1 LDLAP
6 QFERGNPRAIDIGG
20 RMSAAVKGWCPGALR
35 PMPTGDGLLVRVRI
49 SAGRLSL
56 DQAEA
61 LASCARDCGNG
72 TIEVS
77 SRGNLQ
83 LRGVAEA
90 KLNEL
95 QARLAAERLIDADPA
110 TERVRNMVASSL
122 SDVDPQAFLDVTPIA
137 AALEERFA
145 IDENL
150 RALPGKFG
158 FVIDAGGRWPLGD
171 VEADVRFEAFRGK
184 DGVRFAVWLMGE
196 PHPQPLPVRTGRGVR
211 GAGSS
216 PLPAPCGEGSGVG
229 RAASCAIVLPHNLPD
244 AAARLARAFLTLA
257 GPEPDAP
264 RRMRE
269 LVQRRGSGA
278 IFAAAGLA
286 ADAVI
291 APPRTASPCAT
302 VGVLALGERAGLGAA
317 PPFGRMRA
325 EAFAELTRA
334 ARVERASGLRLTPWR
349 TIVAVGLEAPRAPQL
364 GKQLA
369 TLGFI
374 VAPDDP
380 RLGVVVCPGAPAC
393 AKAVADVQADAR
405 EFAALLPRA
414 GGILLHVSGCAKGC
428 ARASPAPLTLVA
440 KPCGYD
446 LVIDGRA
453 GDAPTHRGLSIGRAV
468 ALVKSLSGGLAA

>member
-1 LDLAP
+1 
-6 QFERGNPRAIDIGG
+6 
-20 RMSAAVKGWCPGALR
+20 MSAAVKGWCPGALR

-110 TERVRNMVASSL
+110 TERVRNVVASPL
-122 SDVDPQAFLDVTPIA
+122 SDVDPQAFLDVTRIA
-137 AALEERFA
+137 ASLEARLA

-150 RALPGKFG
+150 RVLPGKFG

-171 VEADVRFEAFRGK
+171 VEADMRFEAFRGR

-196 PHPQPLPVRTGRGVR
+196 AHPQPLRARGREGRG
-211 GAGSS
+211 AAAAYS
-216 PLPAPCGEGSGVG
+216 PPRSCAEGSGVG
-229 RAASCAIVLPHNLPD
+229 PAAEYAIVGPHNLPD

-257 GPEPDAP
+257 GPERDAP

-269 LVQRRGSGA
+269 LVQRHGSAA

-291 APPRTASPCAT
+291 APPRAEAPSAT
-302 VGVLALGERAGLGAA
+302 VGVLALGERAGVGAA

-325 EAFAELTRA
+325 DTFAELVRGARA
-334 ARVERASGLRLTPWR
+334 ERASGLRLTPSR
-349 TIVAVGLEAPRAPQL
+349 TIVAVGLEPSRAPQL
-364 GKQLA
+364 AKQLA
-369 TLGFI
+369 ALGFI

-393 AKAVADVQADAR
+393 AQAVADVQADAR
-405 EFAALLPRA
+405 EFAELLPRA

-440 KPCGYD
+440 NPGGYD

-453 GDAPTHRGLSIGRAV
+453 GEAPTHRGLSIDQA
-468 ALVKSLSGGLAA
+468 ATLVRSLSGDVAA

>member
-1 LDLAP
+1 
-6 QFERGNPRAIDIGG
+6 
-20 RMSAAVKGWCPGALR
+20 MSVAVKGWCPGALR

-61 LASCARDCGNG
+61 LASCARDSGNG

-77 SRGNLQ
+77 SRGSLQ
-83 LRGVAEA
+83 LRGISEA

-110 TERVRNMVASSL
+110 TERVRNVVASPL
-122 SDVDPQAFLDVTPIA
+122 SDVDPQAFLDVTPIV
-137 AALEERFA
+137 AALEARLA

-150 RALPGKFG
+150 RALPNKFG

-196 PHPQPLPVRTGRGVR
+196 PHPQPLPARSREGRG
-211 GAGSS
+211 AAAAYS
-216 PLPAPCGEGSGVG
+216 PTRSWEGSGVG
-229 RAASCAIVLPHNLPD
+229 RSATCAIVLPHHLPD
-244 AAARLARAFLTLA
+244 IAARLARAFLTLA
-257 GPEPDAP
+257 GSEPDAP

-269 LVQRRGSGA
+269 LVQRHGSAA

-286 ADAVI
+286 ADPVI
-291 APPRTASPCAT
+291 APPRAEAPSAT
-302 VGVLALGERAGLGAA
+302 VGVLALGERVGVGAA

-325 EAFAELTRA
+325 DTFAELVRGARA
-334 ARVERASGLRLTPWR
+334 ERASGLRLTPWR
-349 TIVAVGLEAPRAPQL
+349 TIVAVGLEASRAPQL
-364 GKQLA
+364 AKQLA

-393 AKAVADVQADAR
+393 AQAAADVQADAR
-405 EFAALLPRA
+405 DLAELLPRA
-414 GGILLHVSGCAKGC
+414 RGILLHVSGCAKGC
-428 ARASPAPLTLVA
+428 ARASPTPLTLVA
-440 KPCGYD
+440 NPGGYD

-453 GDAPTHRGLSIGRAV
+453 GEAPTHRGLSIDQA
-468 ALVKSLSGGLAA
+468 ATLVKSLSGDVAA

>member
-1 LDLAP
+1 
-6 QFERGNPRAIDIGG
+6 
-20 RMSAAVKGWCPGALR
+20 MSAAVKGWCPGALR

-61 LASCARDCGNG
+61 LASCARDCSNG

-83 LRGVAEA
+83 LRGVVEA

-95 QARLAAERLIDADPA
+95 QARLAAERLVDADPA
-110 TERVRNMVASSL
+110 TERVRNIVASPL

-137 AALEERFA
+137 ASLEARLA

-171 VEADVRFEAFRGK
+171 VEADVRFAAFAGRE
-184 DGVRFAVWLMGE
+184 GVRFAVCLGGE

-211 GAGSS
+211 RAGSS

-229 RAASCAIVLPHNLPD
+229 PAAECAIVGPHNLPD

-257 GPEPDAP
+257 GPERDAP

-269 LVQRRGSGA
+269 LVQRHGSAA

-291 APPRTASPCAT
+291 APPRAEAPSAT

-325 EAFAELTRA
+325 DTFAELVRGARA
-334 ARVERASGLRLTPWR
+334 ERASGLRLTPWR
-349 TIVAVGLEAPRAPQL
+349 TIVAVGLEASRAPRL

-369 TLGFI
+369 ALGFI

-393 AKAVADVQADAR
+393 AQAVADVQADAR
-405 EFAALLPRA
+405 EFVELLPRA

-440 KPCGYD
+440 NPGGYD

-453 GDAPTHRGLSIGRAV
+453 GDAPTHRGLSIGQAA

>member
-1 LDLAP
+1 
-6 QFERGNPRAIDIGG
+6 
-20 RMSAAVKGWCPGALR
+20 
-35 PMPTGDGLLVRVRI
+35 VRI

-110 TERVRNMVASSL
+110 TERVRNIVASSL

-137 AALEERFA
+137 AALEARFA

-150 RALPGKFG
+150 HALPGKFG

-196 PHPQPLPVRTGRGVR
+196 PHPQPLPARGREGRGD
-211 GAGSS
+211 AAAYS
-216 PLPAPCGEGSGVG
+216 PPRSYGERSGVG
-229 RAASCAIVLPHNLPD
+229 RPAECAIILPHHLPD
-244 AAARLARAFLTLA
+244 IAAPLARAFLMLA

-269 LVQRRGSGA
+269 LVQRHGSAA

-291 APPRTASPCAT
+291 APPRAEAPSAT
-302 VGVLALGERAGLGAA
+302 VGVLALGERAGVGAA

-325 EAFAELTRA
+325 EAFAELARA
-334 ARVERASGLRLTPWR
+334 ARVARASGLRLTPWR
-349 TIVAVGLEAPRAPQL
+349 TIVAVGVEASRAPRL

-369 TLGFI
+369 ALGFI

-393 AKAVADVQADAR
+393 AQAVTDVQADAR
-405 EFAALLPRA
+405 DLAELLPRA
-414 GGILLHVSGCAKGC
+414 RGILLHVSGCAKGC

-453 GDAPTHRGLSIGRAV
+453 GEAPTHRGLSIDQA
-468 ALVKSLSGGLAA
+468 ATLVKSLSGGLAA

>member
-1 LDLAP
+1 
-6 QFERGNPRAIDIGG
+6 
-20 RMSAAVKGWCPGALR
+20 MSAAVKGWCPGALR
-35 PMPTGDGLLVRVRI
+35 PMPTGDGLLARVRI

-61 LASCARDCGNG
+61 LAACARDCGNG

-110 TERVRNMVASSL
+110 TERVRNIVASPL
-122 SDVDPQAFLDVTPIA
+122 SDVDPQALLDVTPIV
-137 AALEERFA
+137 AALEARLA

-171 VEADVRFEAFRGK
+171 VEADVRFEAFGGRE
-184 DGVRFAVWLMGE
+184 GVRFAVWLARAPPPAPPRKNGE
-196 PHPQPLPVRTGRGVR
+196 GSPRRR
-211 GAGSS
+211 SS

-229 RAASCAIVLPHNLPD
+229 RAATCAIVPPHNLPD
-244 AAARLARAFLTLA
+244 VAARLARAFLTLA

-269 LVQRRGSGA
+269 LVQRHGAAA

-291 APPRTASPCAT
+291 APPRAESPRAT

-325 EAFAELTRA
+325 EAFAELARA
-334 ARVERASGLRLTPWR
+334 ARAERASGLRLTPWR
-349 TIVAVGLEAPRAPQL
+349 TIVAVGLEASRAPRL
-364 GKQLA
+364 AKQLA
-369 TLGFI
+369 ALGFI

-393 AKAVADVQADAR
+393 AQAEAR
-405 EFAALLPRA
+405 CPSRRARACRAAAPRA
-414 GGILLHVSGCAKGC
+414 AESFCMSA
-428 ARASPAPLTLVA
+428 AAPRAAPAPR
-440 KPCGYD
+440 P
-446 LVIDGRA
+446 R
-453 GDAPTHRGLSIGRAV
+453 R
-468 ALVKSLSGGLAA
+468 